1 MSEYKKRSTPIE
13 LLERLEEVKWQL
25 DEAIEDEHQ
34 ASKRVQELTD
44 EFDDIRH
51 ELADMGVES

>member
-13 LLERLEEVKWQL
+13 LLENLEELKWQL

-44 EFDDIRH
+44 EIDEVRQ
-51 ELADMGVES
+51 ELSDMGVES